1 MKKKTIEEK
10 YQELSEYEHIRRR
23 PGMWVG
29 SIKSEE
35 RDIYIYNK
43 QTHKLEYNTVT
54 FVPAMLKL
62 VDEIISNAVDEYRRP
77 DNMGLN
83 KIIVNINQEK
93 NIIQIEDNGGI
104 PVVKHKEAGIYVPEF
119 IFSRLRT
126 SSNYDDTDNRNV
138 VGTNGVGSA
147 LTLCFSD
154 LFVVDCADK
163 KNKFHRSWTT
173 GLIPNN
179 DLKIEKCS
187 KSEHYT
193 KISFSLDLSTF
204 NVKKISNDFIDVI
217 HKRCIDAAA
226 ANPGLQIVF
235 KTTDFEEEWKFK
247 SFDEYLDLYSE
258 YINLKDKIKF
268 SNDIAEAYIFP
279 DSSVDIGFVNGAECS
294 RGTHFRVLRTA
305 INYAVSE
312 FLTKKDKMKDL
323 SPKSIENKYSVFM
336 NLDVSNPAYSSQT
349 KEELTTPVENF
360 SKDESKKWDV
370 PEKFLQKVCKSEIVD
385 LVRDWYKKKLVA
397 EDEKT
402 LRKLNKEASKG
413 LKRSDKFIPANSRRK
428 GDKTL
433 FIFEGDSAASGFPT
447 TRDPQ
452 CHAGYLMRGVPL
464 NPTELTPVQIM
475 KNDVYNDLVTILG
488 LKFGKDFDIADLNYG
503 KICIATD
510 ADTDGDKI
518 CGLLLAFFSN
528 WPELFKRHIV
538 CRLIAPIIIASK
550 GKEDKYYYTIEDFE
564 KEAKKLKSW
573 QIKYTKGLGGQNSKQ
588 YKKMLREPIYLY
600 FDYDDNAENMLK
612 RWFGKDSEQR
622 KQLMEI

>member
-1 MKKKTIEEK
+1 MAKKIEEK
-10 YQELSEYEHIRRR
+10 YQELSEIQHVLLRS
-23 PGMWVG
+23 GMWVG
-29 SIKSEE
+29 STKEE
-35 RDIYIYNK
+35 EKDVFIYNTK
-43 QTHKLEYNTVT
+43 TGRMEQQTVSY
-54 FVPAMLKL
+54 VPAMLKV
-62 VDEIISNAVDEYRRP
+62 VDEIISNSCDEFRRK
-77 DNMGLN
+77 DNLGLTELEIDIRKN
-83 KIIVNINQEK
+83 GICKIY
-93 NIIQIEDNGGI
+93 DNGGI
-104 PVVKHKEAGIYVPEF
+104 PVAKHKTAGCYVPTF
-119 IFSRLRT
+119 IFGRLRT
-126 SSNYDDTDNRNV
+126 SSNYDDTEDRIG
-138 VGTNGVGSA
+138 VGTNGVGSS
-147 LTLCFSD
+147 LTNVFSRS
-154 LFVVDCADK
+154 FKVTTCDK
-163 KNKFHRSWTT
+163 KNKMSVEWK
-173 GLIPNN
+173 NN
-179 DLKIEKCS
+179 MEVLVKESKPEKC
-187 KSEHYT
+187 KYHYT
-193 KISFSLDLSTF
+193 KTEFELDFARF
-204 NVKKISNDFIDVI
+204 NSKTYTDDFINVI
-217 HKRCIDAAA
+217 HKRCIDAAV
-226 ANPGLQIVF
+226 ANPGLKVKFI
-235 KTTDFEEEWKFK
+235 TDDFEEEWKFK

-360 SKDESKKWDV
+360 SKDGSKKWDV
-370 PEKFLQKVCKSEIVD
+370 SEKFLQKVCKSEIVD